1 VKYYVRLL
9 KEYLLPHWG
18 LVLIALLCSAV
29 VAATHGA
36 TAWLV
41 KPMMDKIFIAKDRRM
56 LTILPA
62 VIVGLYFVKGVC
74 RFLQNYIMKYV
85 SNLMVMNIRV
95 DLYSKLQHMSYSFLK
110 SRRVGE
116 LLSRIINDVSV
127 IKKANVSLIRNFIR
141 QIFTLVALLFVLFKR
156 DWQLALISLSVL
168 PLMGIA
174 IYRIGRMM
182 KKISKKQQKK
192 MATVSSVLIEG
203 FSGAKVIKAFNA
215 EQKEIE
221 RFKKEMKKL
230 LKLNMKGV
238 VVKEINAPLVEF
250 LGAVAASFIV
260 YLGGRRVIDGILT
273 PGDFF
278 SFMAALMM
286 MYDPITKIS
295 NVNTSINAA
304 IAAAERIYAFLDME
318 PDIKDAPDAVD
329 KREFEDSI
337 KYDNVWF
344 RYPDAPEDQWVL
356 KGVSFAVNRGEKV
369 AIVGESGVG
378 KTTLVDL
385 LPRFYDVTK
394 GAIRIDGIDIRK
406 IRLAALRSMI
416 SIVSQDIILF
426 NDTIYN
432 NILYGRPD
440 ATREEVIEAAK
451 LARAHDFIVE
461 LPEGYDTVVGDRGV
475 RLSGGQKQRISIARA
490 ILKNAPILILDE
502 ATSALDAESEKLV
515 QDALYNLMK
524 DRTVFIIAHRLS
536 TVMDADRI
544 LVMEAGRIVEE
555 GSHSELIRKK
565 GIYKRLCELQFA
577 NYGSP
582 EELVSG

>member
-1 VKYYVRLL
+1 MKYYLRLL
-9 KEYLLPHWG
+9 KEYLLPYWG

-41 KPMMDKIFIAKDRRM
+41 KPMMDKIFIAKDKRM
-56 LTILPA
+56 LIILPA
-62 VIVGLYFVKGVC
+62 VIVGLYFVKGIC
-74 RFLQNYIMKYV
+74 RFFQNYIMKYV
-85 SNLMVMNIRV
+85 SNVMIMNIRV
-95 DLYSKLQHMSYSFLK
+95 DLYSKLQYMSYSFLK
-110 SRRVGE
+110 SKRVGE

-127 IKKANVSLIRNFIR
+127 VKKANVSLIRNFIR
-141 QIFTLVALLFVLFKR
+141 QLLTLLALLFVLFKR

-168 PLMGIA
+168 PFMGMA

-203 FSGAKVIKAFNA
+203 FSGAKVVKAFNA
-215 EQKEIE
+215 EDKEID
-221 RFKKEMKKL
+221 RFRREMKKL

-250 LGAVAASFIV
+250 LGAIAASFIV
-260 YLGGRRVIDGILT
+260 YLGGKRVIEGVLT

-286 MYDPITKIS
+286 MYEPITKIS
-295 NVNTSINAA
+295 GVNTSVNSA

-318 PDIKDAPDAVD
+318 PDIKDDPDAID
-329 KREFEDSI
+329 KRDFKDSI
-337 KYDNVWF
+337 EYNNVWF
-344 RYPDAPEDQWVL
+344 KYPDAPEHQWVL
-356 KGVSFAVNRGEKV
+356 KGVTFSVKRGERV

-385 LPRFYDVTK
+385 LPRFYEVNK
-394 GAIRIDGIDIRK
+394 GAILIDGINIRK
-406 IRLAALRSMI
+406 IRLSALRSMI
-416 SIVSQDIILF
+416 SIVSQDVILF

-440 ATREEVIEAAK
+440 ATEEEVIKAAK

-461 LPEGYDTVVGDRGV
+461 LPEGYETVVGDRGV

-502 ATSALDAESEKLV
+502 ATSALDAESERLV
-515 QDALYNLMK
+515 QDAIYNLIK
-524 DRTVFIIAHRLS
+524 NKTVFIIAHRLS

-544 LVMEAGRIVEE
+544 LVMEDGKIVEE
-555 GSHSELIRKK
+555 GSHSELIRKE
-565 GIYKRLCELQFA
+565 GVYKKLCELQFA

-582 EELVSG
+582 KELVSN